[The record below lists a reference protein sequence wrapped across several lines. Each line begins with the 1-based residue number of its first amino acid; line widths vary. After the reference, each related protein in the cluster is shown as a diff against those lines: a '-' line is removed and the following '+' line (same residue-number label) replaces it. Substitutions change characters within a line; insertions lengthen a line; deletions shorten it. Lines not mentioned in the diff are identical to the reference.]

1 MKKRLKAFISV
12 IGVIIVMAF
21 LFSYLE
27 ESKIVCAIFQSVKA
41 VKGFF
46 FVWFVFFVALV
57 IFAYHL
63 GRWIWQADHINRK
76 SQHVKLLGSIM
87 FLLWTIGWLLFIRAF
102 MCYSPCHQFVNAE
115 LFLRSAIA
123 SLNLFMLDIDSNI
136 LDEIKQYPRLKGA
149 ISFVSILS
157 FLCTVGLLL
166 SLVSERLM
174 AYIRLLF
181 TCVKRDSPHVY
192 VFFGLNEEA
201 KILAKDIMKNDAGSV
216 RIVVEQN
223 GKEQED
229 DKGGW
234 NHVVNMITHRG
245 ETFQKVKEIGAKL
258 SLTSVDLSEMDINQK
273 NVFAEANLGLVRK
286 KICRLARMTT
296 DRERKLHLFFLSDNE
311 EKNILS
317 TAIIREDETIRK
329 ISEDEKN
336 GVKVFIYCHARYDSV
351 NRVIEESSPKKNVE
365 IRIIDSSRLSIELL
379 KRNIENHPV
388 KYVEIDGQNNPGTVK
403 SEFNSLVV
411 GLGETGRDAVRFLY
425 EYGAFMSNDSDNE
438 KVERSLFHCY
448 VVDRDMDGKEGLLTN
463 SASEAVKAKNRDE
476 TKLLQF
482 VHADSN
488 STAFFELLHRIAKS
502 LNYVVVAMGTDI
514 ENMTLAVRILKCLM
528 ANGNDRKRLRI
539 LVRVRNNAHVG
550 HFRKIANHYNQSIG
564 ITCLD
569 VFGAYDDIFSYS
581 LVVEDQFKED
591 AKQFYNRYQEI
602 MQEKEPALQSGTWEE
617 RRDELLGL
625 RKKVVSKIPTDVA
638 MKRYLEGK
646 PINEK
651 MLPTDL
657 CLGFEYVDEER
668 IGYPKYKNLRKLRRQ
683 TEQDMSNAWH
693 KLTKRELMEKS
704 IHQDFSF
711 GELHDKIKQLETI
724 KDGTEYRRKYDQLDE
739 NISKLILNLAITE
752 HLRWNASH
760 EMLGYKKGDKTD
772 ELLQLHNC
780 LVNWNE
786 LDKVS
791 KNACEEAKEA
801 VEKGEYWD
809 FDFSKEIKKQY
820 PHYNEKVKAYVL
832 YLPDYKKYDFAVV
845 ETTIALLKKDEER
858 NKKTD

>member
-1 MKKRLKAFISV
+1 MKKRLKAFVSTIVTIV
-12 IGVIIVMAF
+12 ILAL
-21 LFSYLE
+21 LFYGLE
-27 ESKIVCAIFQSVKA
+27 GAGIEVCTILQNVKA
-41 VKGFF
+41 DTRYY
-46 FVWFVFFVALV
+46 FVGIVFFVALLTFFYQL
-57 IFAYHL
+57 I
-63 GRWIWQADHINRK
+63 RWIWQADHINRK

-87 FLLWTIGWLLFIRAF
+87 FLLWTIGWLLFIGAF
-102 MCYSPCHQFVNAE
+102 ICFGPCHQFVNAE
-115 LFLRSAIA
+115 ILLRSAIA

-201 KILAKDIMKNDAGSV
+201 KILAKDVMKNDAGSV

-245 ETFQKVKEIGAKL
+245 ETFQKVKEIDAKL

-329 ISEDEKN
+329 ISENE
-336 GVKVFIYCHARYDSV
+336 VKVFIYCHARYDSV
-351 NRVIEESSPKKNVE
+351 NRVIEESSPKKNIE

-425 EYGAFMSNDSDNE
+425 EYGAFMSNDSNNE
-438 KVERSLFHCY
+438 TVERSLFHCY
-448 VVDRDMDGKEGLLTN
+448 VVDKDMDSKKGLLTN

-488 STAFFELLHRIAKS
+488 STAFFELLHQIAKS

-625 RKKVVSKIPTDVA
+625 RKKVVSEIPA
-638 MKRYLEGK
+638 GAALQRYNEGK
-646 PINEK
+646 PVNER
-651 MLPTDL
+651 MSPTGLYMSFD
-657 CLGFEYVDEER
+657 YVDEKNL
-668 IGYPKYKNLRKLRRQ
+668 GYPQYKNLRKLRRQ

-693 KLTKRELMEKS
+693 KLTKRELMEES
-704 IHQDFSF
+704 IHQNLSF
-711 GELHDKIKQLETI
+711 KDLYDKIQHLHNPDEGI
-724 KDGTEYRRKYDQLDE
+724 EYRHKYDSLGVHVSQ
-739 NISKLILNLAITE
+739 LILNLAITE

-786 LDKVS
+786 LDEVS

-801 VEKGEYWD
+801 VERGEYWD
-809 FDFSKEIKKQY
+809 FDFSKKIKKQY

-832 YLPDYKKYDFAVV
+832 YLPDYKRYDFAVV
-845 ETTIALLKKDEER
+845 ETSIALLKKDEEEQR
-858 NKKTD
+858 LTND